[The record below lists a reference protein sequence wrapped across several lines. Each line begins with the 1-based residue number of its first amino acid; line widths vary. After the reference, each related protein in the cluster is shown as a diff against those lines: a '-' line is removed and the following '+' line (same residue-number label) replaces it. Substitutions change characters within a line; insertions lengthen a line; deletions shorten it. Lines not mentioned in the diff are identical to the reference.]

1 MNVDIRIPIGGM
13 FSIIGLVLAVYGLVT
28 FGNAE
33 LYARSQSVNVNLI
46 WGLVMLAFGV
56 CMLYFGSRSVGAEP
70 NPKSEITN
78 LKS

>member
-13 FSIIGLVLAVYGLVT
+13 FSIIGLVLIVYGLVT

-33 LYARSQSVNVNLI
+33 LYQRSLSVNINLI

-56 CMLYFGSRSVGAEP
+56 SMLYFGYRAKGEGGRRKGERSNDE
-70 NPKSEITN
+70 
-78 LKS
+78 

>member
-1 MNVDIRIPIGGM
+1 MNLDIRIPIGGM

-33 LYARSQSVNVNLI
+33 LYQRSQSVNVNLI

-56 CMLYFGSRSVGAEP
+56 CMLYFGSRAKARAGRE
-70 NPKSEITN
+70 KGDGREG
-78 LKS
+78 K